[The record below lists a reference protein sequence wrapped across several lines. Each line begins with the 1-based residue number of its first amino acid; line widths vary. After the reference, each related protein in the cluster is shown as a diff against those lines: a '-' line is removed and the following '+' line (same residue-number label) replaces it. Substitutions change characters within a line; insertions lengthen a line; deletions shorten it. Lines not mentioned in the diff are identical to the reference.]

1 LNKDSKNSNSELRL
15 QPVILSGGKGSRL
28 WPLSRECY
36 PKQYLEL
43 DEKNNF
49 TLLQNTYLRL
59 NSIKNLEPPIIICN
73 EDQRFLVAEQMLEIN
88 IKPKSIIL
96 EPEGKNTAP
105 AIALAA
111 LLTKKKEEDLG
122 LIILSSDHII
132 ENPKEFK
139 DSIIEGLHYAN
150 IDKIVTFGVL
160 PTSPETGYGYIESLD
175 ELSREKK
182 SSPINKFIEK
192 PAEETAKKLI
202 QDKKYTWNSGI
213 FLFKSSA
220 IIKELNQFAPEIL
233 SICQSALN
241 NSVNDLDFLRINK
254 KIFQKCPNI
263 SIDIAVMEKTN
274 NAIVVGLN
282 AGWDDIGS
290 WESIWKKSNK
300 DKNNNSTKGNVLLTD
315 SKGCYLRSENRLVVG
330 LGLKELIVIDTDDA
344 LLIANKKSSQ
354 KVKEIV
360 KDLEKKDIPEGRL
373 NKKMFRPWGNYT
385 SIINGPSWQVKRL
398 EIKPG
403 SSLSLQMHHHR
414 TEHWIIVEGIAKVE
428 IDDRKTLLKK
438 NESIYVP
445 QCSKHRLSNP
455 GKNLLIIIEVQNGE
469 YLGEDDI
476 VRFEDIYGRDKFFE

>member
-1 LNKDSKNSNSELRL
+1 MNKESKNSNSDLRL

-111 LLTKKKEEDLG
+111 LLTKQKEEDLG

-150 IDKIVTFGVL
+150 KDKIVTFGVL

-175 ELSREKK
+175 ELSRDKK
-182 SSPINKFIEK
+182 SSPIKKFIEK
-192 PAEETAKKLI
+192 PVEETAKKLI

-213 FLFKSSA
+213 FLFKTSV

-233 SICQSALN
+233 NICQSSLN
-241 NSVNDLDFLRINK
+241 NSVNDLDFLRVNK
-254 KIFQKCPNI
+254 KIFQTCPNI

-274 NAIVVGLN
+274 NAMVVALN

-290 WESIWKKSNK
+290 WESIWKKSIK
-300 DKNNNSTKGNVLLTD
+300 DKNNNSTKGKVLLTD

-360 KDLEKKDIPEGRL
+360 KDLEEKDIPEGRL

-428 IDDRKTLLKK
+428 IDNKKTLLKK

-476 VRFEDIYGRDKFFE
+476 VRFEDIYGRN